1 LCPPN
6 KNTDAQPFSNEDE
19 HGNAIDLIISM
30 MKKGNGNIQTLK
42 QPEVMTNGNILILY
56 NTHTFP
62 EQYIQYKK
70 LTIFHG

>member
-42 QPEVMTNGNILILY
+42 QPEVNKDIKGTAQSFCNDDDDKGKDIDFIYFLI
-56 NTHTFP
+56 
-62 EQYIQYKK
+62 
-70 LTIFHG
+70 